1 MNERS
6 FYMRRITFIA
16 TLLLLTPLIALAVEF
31 KAFKYGET
39 WLALSSDAKLMF
51 LEGYS
56 EGVAQGIADA
66 HKVIT
71 KKSVLDLKVFQNTFY
86 LHNPYFRTD
95 EKVLIDVM
103 TELYKDPANVYVQYD
118 QMMWVAKRK
127 LDGHP
132 IETELT
138 NARKI
143 YRNIQK

>member
-1 MNERS
+1 
-6 FYMRRITFIA
+6 
-16 TLLLLTPLIALAVEF
+16 
-31 KAFKYGET
+31 
-39 WLALSSDAKLMF
+39 
-51 LEGYS
+51 
-56 EGVAQGIADA
+56 
-66 HKVIT
+66 
-71 KKSVLDLKVFQNTFY
+71 VFQNTFY